1 MLRQPVGVEVVFHNG
16 QMEMADKM
24 ITQDYKIEL
33 IVQADVNNDP
43 KKWLE
48 MANKYNGFPFGEILH
63 TNTSPTIVQVYSYSV
78 EPIDDSQAEYKYIN
92 DMKKL

>member
-16 QMEMADKM
+16 QTEMADKM

-33 IVQADVNNDP
+33 IVQADVNNNP

-48 MANKYNGFPFGEILH
+48 MANKYNGFPFGEYLLEAA
-63 TNTSPTIVQVYSYSV
+63 SPTIVKVFSYSV
-78 EPIDDSQAEYKYIN
+78 EPIDNSQSEYKYID